1 MKNIYQVVGI
11 DGVVLAAIAAET
23 EEQAHAAA
31 AEFEA
36 AEFEAADLLY
46 VNDTTLDHGEL
57 YELGNDEV
65 GSLVIIAAED
75 EAEAR
80 ATADAMGELFEE
92 RYDIRHVGSF

>member
-1 MKNIYQVVGI
+1 MKNIYQVVGN

-23 EEQAHAAA
+23 EEQARAATG
-31 AEFEA
+31 EFEG
-36 AEFEAADLLY
+36 ADLFY
-46 VNDTTLDHGEL
+46 VNDTTLDHGEM
-57 YELGNDEV
+57 YEIGNDEV
-65 GSLVIIAAED
+65 GSLIIIAVED

>member
-1 MKNIYQVVGI
+1 MKNIYQVVGS

-23 EEQAHAAA
+23 EEQAHKA
-31 AEFEA
+31 A

-57 YELGNDEV
+57 YELGNDEA
-65 GSLVIIAAED
+65 GSLIIIAAED

-92 RYDIRHVGSF
+92 HYDIRHVGSF

>member
-23 EEQAHAAA
+23 EEQAQTVS
-31 AEFEA
+31 

-57 YELGNDEV
+57 YEIGNDEV

-92 RYDIRHVGSF
+92 HYDIRHVGSF

>member
-1 MKNIYQVVGI
+1 MKNIYQVVGS

-23 EEQAHAAA
+23 EEQAHTA
-31 AEFEA
+31 A

-65 GSLVIIAAED
+65 GSLIIIAAED

-92 RYDIRHVGSF
+92 HYDIRHVGSF

>member
-23 EEQAHAAA
+23 EEQAHTA
-31 AEFEA
+31 A

-57 YELGNDEV
+57 YELGNGEA
-65 GSLVIIAAED
+65 GSLIIIAAED

-92 RYDIRHVGSF
+92 HYDIRHVGSF

>member
-1 MKNIYQVVGI
+1 MKGIYQVVGS
-11 DGVVLAAIAAET
+11 DGVVLTAIAAET
-23 EEQAHAAA
+23 EEQARAAM
-31 AEFEA
+31 

-65 GSLVIIAAED
+65 GSLIIIAVAD

-80 ATADAMGELFEE
+80 ATADGMGELFEE
-92 RYDIRHVGSF
+92 HYDIRHVATF

>member
-23 EEQAHAAA
+23 EEQAHAA
-31 AEFEA
+31 A

-65 GSLVIIAAED
+65 GSLVIIAVED
-75 EAEAR
+75 ESEAR
-80 ATADAMGELFEE
+80 TTADSMGELFEE

>member
-1 MKNIYQVVGI
+1 MKGIYQVVGI
-11 DGVVLAAIAAET
+11 DGAVLAAIAVET

-31 AEFEA
+31 AEFWD
-36 AEFEAADLLY
+36 ADLLY
-46 VNDTTLDHGEL
+46 VEDTTLDHGEL

-65 GSLVIIAAED
+65 GFIIAAAD

-92 RYDIRHVGSF
+92 HYDIRHVGSF

>member
-11 DGVVLAAIAAET
+11 DGVVLAAIAVET

-36 AEFEAADLLY
+36 VDLLC

-92 RYDIRHVGSF
+92 HYDIRHVGSF

>member
-1 MKNIYQVVGI
+1 MKGIYQVVGS

-23 EEQAHAAA
+23 EEQARAAQT
-31 AEFEA
+31 
-36 AEFEAADLLY
+36 EFEAADLLY

-65 GSLVIIAAED
+65 GSLIIIAVED

-80 ATADAMGELFEE
+80 ATADAMGEEFEE
-92 RYDIRHVGSF
+92 HYDIRRVGSF

>member
-1 MKNIYQVVGI
+1 MKGIYQVVGN

-23 EEQAHAAA
+23 EEQAHKA
-31 AEFEA
+31 A

-65 GSLVIIAAED
+65 GSLIIIAAED
-75 EAEAR
+75 ESEAR
-80 ATADAMGELFEE
+80 ATADAMGEEFEE
-92 RYDIRHVGSF
+92 HYDIRHVGSF

>member
-1 MKNIYQVVGI
+1 MKGIYQVVGI
-11 DGVVLAAIAAET
+11 DGVVLAAIATET
-23 EEQAHAAA
+23 EEQAHKA
-31 AEFEA
+31 A

-65 GSLVIIAAED
+65 GSLIIIAAED
-75 EAEAR
+75 EDEAR

-92 RYDIRHVGSF
+92 HYDIRHVGSF